1 ALDEGVADMTI
12 TWSPVE
18 EELRQKEQRLLR
30 RQMGDQHYDD
40 GYRAGRS
47 LSREEVLDLALGR
60 EHAERIASD
69 SR

>member
-1 ALDEGVADMTI
+1 MTI

-30 RQMGDQHYDD
+30 GQMGDQRYDD

-60 EHAERIASD
+60 ESAERIASD